1 MASTIPVILANR
13 RYKRHRTKVQERV
26 ALLRNDETKET
37 IAVNYKFD
45 TRKLSTLATRDIIKG
60 SGESPGF
67 MPSDVEE
74 YHNADLQ
81 MFDKVVK
88 DFTERYGFKVMIQG
102 IEVY

>member
-1 MASTIPVILANR
+1 
-13 RYKRHRTKVQERV
+13 
-26 ALLRNDETKET
+26 
-37 IAVNYKFD
+37 
-45 TRKLSTLATRDIIKG
+45 
-60 SGESPGF
+60 